1 MAKQKKKKPNAIQR
15 FYRETMAELRKVS
28 WPTRKEA
35 ISLTRLVVIVIFAV
49 GAFLGLADFIFSKL
63 FALILG

>member
-1 MAKQKKKKPNAIQR
+1 MAKRKKKKTNAIQR
-15 FYRETMAELRKVS
+15 FYSETVAELGKVS

-35 ISLTRLVVIVIFAV
+35 ISLTKLVVIVIFAV
-49 GAFLGLADFIFSKL
+49 GAFLGMADFIFARL